1 MATIKDIAREA
12 GVSYTTVSNV
22 IHGRADHVSPQTITA
37 INEIIK
43 RSGYVPNMSARSL
56 VSNFSKVVGYINHMM
71 PGTDGRFVADPFHSA
86 FIGSVEEV
94 LRENGYYL
102 MLRTVSDSEELLKF
116 LHNWNLDG
124 LFFTGLFEDSFFDT
138 LKEINVPIVLIDSY
152 IKHYTIQNVGLE
164 DYRGGYIA
172 TKYLLENGHRNI
184 VFASPQIRV
193 GGVVD
198 ERLCGYRQALSEF
211 GVPFREDYI
220 CVQEFDISSGIS
232 LGKQIA
238 AKEGVTAIFATA
250 DILAAGIMA
259 GLHACGK
266 RIPEDISII
275 GFDDIDIC
283 RLITPPLTT
292 IHQNPA
298 EKGRVAVEFMLKRLQ
313 NEPIEKNE
321 IILPVS
327 LVERSSVKNIG

>member
-22 IHGRADHVSPQTITA
+22 IHGKTDHVSPQTIET
-37 INEIIK
+37 INGIIE

-56 VSNFSKVVGYINHMM
+56 VNNSSKVVGFINHLL
-71 PGTDGRFVADPFHSA
+71 PGAGGGFVADPFHSA

-102 MLRTVSDSEELLKF
+102 MLRTVSSSEELLKF
-116 LHNWNLDG
+116 LRNWNLDG
-124 LFFTGLFEDSFFDT
+124 MFFTGLFEDSFFST
-138 LKEINVPIVLIDSY
+138 LTEINVPVVLIDSY
-152 IKHYTIQNVGLE
+152 IKHSKVQNVGLE

-172 TKYLLENGHRNI
+172 TKHLLENGHRNI
-184 VFASPQIRV
+184 VFASAPIRS
-193 GGVVD
+193 GGVVE
-198 ERLCGYRQALSEF
+198 ERLLGYRQALSEY
-211 GVPFREDYI
+211 GVPFRKDYI
-220 CVQEFDISSGIS
+220 CEQEFDVSSGIA

-238 AKEGVTAIFATA
+238 AKSEVTAIFATA

-259 GLHACGK
+259 GLHESGK
-266 RIPEDISII
+266 RIPEDISVI
-275 GFDDIDIC
+275 GFDDINIC
-283 RLITPPLTT
+283 RLITPQLTT

-298 EKGRVAVEFMLKRLQ
+298 EKGRVAVEFMIKRLQ
-313 NEPIEKNE
+313 NEPIERNE

-327 LVERSSVKNIG
+327 LVERDSVKKIN